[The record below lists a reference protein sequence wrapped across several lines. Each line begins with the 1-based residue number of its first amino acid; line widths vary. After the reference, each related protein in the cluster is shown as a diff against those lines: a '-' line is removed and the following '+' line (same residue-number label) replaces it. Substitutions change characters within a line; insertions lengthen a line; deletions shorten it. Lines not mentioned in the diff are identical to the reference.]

1 METVGA
7 AGHYWCVKHSRWPAI
22 SAEEIEAQ
30 AQAWMSS
37 IDPAEKV
44 GARHHTVPR
53 FYLARF
59 ADRREQLQV
68 RDRATGAA
76 TSRSI
81 KDLAVKDFYT
91 IVHVEGHL
99 DSSFEQLLSVI
110 EAQAAG
116 VLKTH
121 LNSFM
126 KPRPFGDDE
135 RSWLGTFVAFQFI
148 RGNRERRNAS
158 APGSVRYGP
167 RRL

>member
-1 METVGA
+1 M
-7 AGHYWCVKHSRWPAI
+7 
-22 SAEEIEAQ
+22 SAEEIDAQ
-30 AQAWMSS
+30 ARAWMSS

-59 ADRREQLQV
+59 ADRREQLRV

-76 TSRSI
+76 SLRSI

-110 EAQAAG
+110 EGQSAA
-116 VLKTH
+116 VLEAH
-121 LNSFM
+121 LNSFA
-126 KPRPFGDDE
+126 KPRQFGDDE
-135 RSWLGTFVAFQFI
+135 RSWRSSSFAEVGHAGT
-148 RGNRERRNAS
+148 S
-158 APGSVRYGP
+158 SS
-167 RRL
+167 